1 MTFNAYG
8 LGKDLISRLEV
19 MGITSPTP
27 IQAATLPY
35 ALQGRDIMALAQTGS
50 GKTGSFLWPLL
61 DIMSQKRPK
70 ARLTRVIILEPT
82 RELAAQVRE
91 NFVKTNP
98 FPYLRSCLLVGG
110 EFMGDQEKLL
120 KKGADFIIAT
130 PGRLID
136 LLNRGRLLL
145 SGVQHLVIDEADRML
160 DMGFI
165 PDIERLASQLP
176 TLRQTLLFSATMEKE
191 IQALGHSYM
200 INPKSLET
208 SKANSTAETIEQLY
222 VVVGEGDKHSAVRSL
237 LKEYNPTQG
246 LIFCNRKKDIDVLVT
261 SLKKDG
267 FESVMGLHGDLSQSL
282 RNETLAS
289 FKAQELKF
297 LVASDVAARG
307 LDVEGLPLVINADL
321 PIQKE
326 DYVHRIG
333 RTGRAGLSGMA
344 ITLIE
349 KKQLKKLKILENFI
363 KKPLVQKE
371 LKVEPKK
378 IILEPKKINIVLQR
392 FDEELKDYKG
402 PGFGFW
408 VPAFIKREVLL
419 PDHGTN
425 APA

>member
-35 ALQGRDIMALAQTGS
+35 ALQGRDIIAIAQTGS
-50 GKTGSFLWPLL
+50 GKTGSFLCPLL

-110 EFMGDQEKLL
+110 EFIGDQEKLL

-165 PDIERLASQLP
+165 PDIERLAS
-176 TLRQTLLFSATMEKE
+176 
-191 IQALGHSYM
+191 H
-200 INPKSLET
+200 
-208 SKANSTAETIEQLY
+208 
-222 VVVGEGDKHSAVRSL
+222 
-237 LKEYNPTQG
+237 
-246 LIFCNRKKDIDVLVT
+246 
-261 SLKKDG
+261 
-267 FESVMGLHGDLSQSL
+267 
-282 RNETLAS
+282 
-289 FKAQELKF
+289 
-297 LVASDVAARG
+297 
-307 LDVEGLPLVINADL
+307 
-321 PIQKE
+321 
-326 DYVHRIG
+326 
-333 RTGRAGLSGMA
+333 
-344 ITLIE
+344 
-349 KKQLKKLKILENFI
+349 
-363 KKPLVQKE
+363 
-371 LKVEPKK
+371 
-378 IILEPKKINIVLQR
+378 
-392 FDEELKDYKG
+392 
-402 PGFGFW
+402 
-408 VPAFIKREVLL
+408 
-419 PDHGTN
+419 
-425 APA
+425 